1 MNSQNE
7 ALNMLVQ
14 NIGHLAIYLSFKKGS
29 IFTLPHLR
37 IEDDPK
43 GDNFRQ
49 LLTAYFLDP
58 QQQ

>member
-1 MNSQNE
+1 
-7 ALNMLVQ
+7 MLVQ